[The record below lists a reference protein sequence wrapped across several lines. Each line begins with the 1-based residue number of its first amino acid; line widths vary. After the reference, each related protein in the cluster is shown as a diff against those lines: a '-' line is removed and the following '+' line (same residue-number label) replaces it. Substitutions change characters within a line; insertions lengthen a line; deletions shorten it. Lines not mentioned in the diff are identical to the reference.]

1 MTEQVLGG
9 LILVG
14 GFLLLVMLRVP
25 MVFAVGFSTAL
36 TMFILEI
43 PMNMMVSNMVKGL
56 NSFSLMAI
64 PFFILAGEIMGAGGI
79 SDQLVALAKSLIGHV
94 RGGLAQANVLD
105 SMFFGGIS
113 GSPVAD
119 ISSLGSIMIPIME
132 RDGYDKDFS
141 AGITMAS
148 SIQALLIPPSHN
160 MIIYAMAAG
169 SVSIAKLF
177 MGGIVPG
184 FVLGVALMI
193 YVYIVSKK
201 RNYPKGEAFCFK
213 YFINTLKGSIPA
225 LLTIVI
231 IILGVMTGV
240 FTATESA
247 AIAVVWALFVTFVL
261 NRTIPIREMGK
272 ILGNTLK
279 TLATIMALIGI
290 SGSFGWVLSYLKL
303 PNMIVEF
310 VIGLTNNK
318 IVILMLI
325 NIVLLILGMIMDMSS
340 VIIIAT
346 PILLPIATAIGID
359 PVHFGIIMIFNLGIG
374 LITPPVGGV
383 LFVTSGIANLKME
396 QLVKCMLPFYL
407 VMIIALL
414 LITYVPQFTMFVPNL
429 LF

>member
-1 MTEQVLGG
+1 MTPEVMGG

-14 GFLLLVMLRVP
+14 GFMLLVLLRVP

-36 TMFILEI
+36 TMFILDI
-43 PMNMMVSNMVKGL
+43 PMNMMISCIVKGL

-64 PFFILAGEIMGAGGI
+64 PFFIFAGEIMGAGGI
-79 SDQLVALAKSLIGHV
+79 SDQLVALAKSVIGHV

-177 MGGIVPG
+177 IAGMVPG
-184 FVLGVALMI
+184 MVLGVALGI

-201 RNYPKGEAFCFK
+201 RNYPKGEGFSLRLFLNTFK
-213 YFINTLKGSIPA
+213 KSILA
-225 LLTIVI
+225 LITIII
-231 IILGVMTGV
+231 IILGVTTGI

-247 AIAVVWALFVTFVL
+247 AIAVVWALLVTFGV
-261 NRTIPIREMGK
+261 NRTIPLRELGG
-272 ILGNTLK
+272 ILTNTLK
-279 TLATIMALIGI
+279 TLATIMALMGI
-290 SGSFGWVLSYLKL
+290 SGAFGWVLSYLKI
-303 PNMIVEF
+303 PNMVVEA
-310 VIGLTNNK
+310 ILSLTTNK
-318 IVILMLI
+318 ILILMII
-325 NIVLLILGMIMDMSS
+325 NVVLLILGMIMDMASII
-340 VIIIAT
+340 VIVT
-346 PILLPIATAIGID
+346 PILLPVATSIGLD
-359 PVHFGIIMIFNLGIG
+359 PVHFGVIMIFNLGIG
-374 LITPPVGGV
+374 LITPPVGSV
-383 LFVTSGIANLKME
+383 LFVTSGIADMKME
-396 QLVKCMLPFYL
+396 DLVKCMLPFYGVMVVAL
-407 VMIIALL
+407 V
-414 LITYVPQFTMFVPNL
+414 LITYVPQFTMFIPNL

>member
-1 MTEQVLGG
+1 MTPEVMGG

-14 GFLLLVMLRVP
+14 GFMLLVMLRVP

-36 TMFILEI
+36 TMLVLDI
-43 PMNMMVSNMVKGL
+43 PMNMMISCMVKGL

-64 PFFILAGEIMGAGGI
+64 PFFIFAGEIMGAGGI

-177 MGGIVPG
+177 IAGMVPG

-193 YVYIVSKK
+193 YVYVVSKK
-201 RNYPKGEAFCFK
+201 RNYPKGEGFSIRFFLNTFK
-213 YFINTLKGSIPA
+213 KSILA
-225 LLTIVI
+225 LMTIII
-231 IILGVMTGV
+231 IILGVTTGI

-247 AIAVVWALFVTFVL
+247 AIAVVWALVVTFFVNRSIPLKAL
-261 NRTIPIREMGK
+261 NG
-272 ILGNTLK
+272 ILTNTLK
-279 TLATIMALIGI
+279 TLATIMALMGI
-290 SGSFGWVLSYLKL
+290 SGAFGWVLSYLKI
-303 PNMIVEF
+303 PNMVVEA
-310 VIGLTNNK
+310 ILSLTSNK
-318 IVILMLI
+318 ILILMII
-325 NIVLLILGMIMDMSS
+325 NVVLLILGMIMDMASII
-340 VIIIAT
+340 VIVT
-346 PILLPIATAIGID
+346 PILLPVATSIGID

-374 LITPPVGGV
+374 LITPPVGSV
-383 LFVTSGIANLKME
+383 LFVTSGIADLKME
-396 QLVKCMLPFYL
+396 RLVKCMLPFYA

-414 LITYVPQFTMFVPNL
+414 LITYVPQFTMFFPNL

>member
-1 MTEQVLGG
+1 MTAELGS

-14 GFLLLVMLRVP
+14 GFLLLVLLRVP
-25 MVFAVGFSTAL
+25 MVYAVGFSTAA
-36 TMFILEI
+36 TMLVLDI
-43 PMNMMVSNMVKGL
+43 PINMMVSNMVKGL

-169 SVSIAKLF
+169 SVSVAKLF
-177 MGGIVPG
+177 MGGLVPG
-184 FVLGVALMI
+184 FVLGVAMMI
-193 YVYIVSKK
+193 YVYYVSKK
-201 RNYPKGEAFCFK
+201 RQYPKGERFDLRLFWR
-213 YFINTLKGSIPA
+213 TLKSSIPA
-225 LLTIVI
+225 MMTIVI
-231 IILGVMTGV
+231 IILGVTTGI

-247 AIAVVWALFVTFVL
+247 AIAVVWAMFVTFVL
-261 NRTIPIREMGK
+261 NRTIPLSRMNE
-272 ILGNTLK
+272 ILGNALK

-290 SGSFGWVLSYLKL
+290 SSSFGWVLSYLKIPDKVVAL
-303 PNMIVEF
+303 V
-310 VIGLTNNK
+310 VGLTDNR
-318 IVILMLI
+318 ILILMLI
-325 NIVLLILGMIMDMSS
+325 NVVLLVLGMIMDMSS
-340 VIIIAT
+340 IIVIAT
-346 PILLPIATAIGID
+346 PILLPIAQAIGID

-383 LFVTSGIANLKME
+383 LFVTSGIANMKME
-396 QLVKCMLPFYL
+396 KLVKCMLPFYA
-407 VMIIALL
+407 VMLIALM
-414 LITYVPQFTMFVPNL
+414 LITYVPAFTMFFPNML
-429 LF
+429 L